1 MIMSISIK
9 FLKMGLISLI
19 LPTYVSAQN
28 VVISSAN
35 SPNEPSIMVD
45 PKNPDHLIAGAN
57 LNNYYTSND
66 GGETWTE
73 NILTSPQGVW
83 GDPVIDVDTNGN
95 FYFFHLSNPPTG
107 NWIDRIVCQK
117 TTDLGNSWT
126 LGTYTGLNGTKAQD
140 KQWSIVDRSNN
151 NIYLTWTQFDEY
163 GSSNPSDSSH
173 ILFSKSLDEG
183 DTWSTPVRINKQA
196 GNCIDEDDTVEG
208 ATPAIGPNGE
218 IFVAWSGPNGLVFNR
233 STDQGDTWLN
243 EEILIDSL
251 TTGWEYDIPGINRAN
266 GLPIL
271 KCDLS
276 GGPNHGTLYLNW
288 SDQRNGIENTDVFF
302 SKSVDGGNTW
312 STPILVNDDSS
323 ESHQFF
329 TWMDIDQTTGHLYFV
344 FYDRRHYESSTWQT
358 DVYMAISQDGGIT
371 FENRRISDSPFV
383 PNPDIFFGDY
393 TNVVAHGGKVHPIWT
408 RMHNGQLSIL
418 TDNTPVEQILNVSH
432 SISQKIDNE
441 ILNYPN
447 PTSQLSYVSFK
458 LHKDSKI
465 NLQVYDLNGQLI
477 KTIDN
482 TTYPYGK
489 HIISMDLKA
498 LDLPQGSYLK
508 KLTIDGKPH
517 VMKVFVV
524 E

>member
-1 MIMSISIK
+1 MSNSIK
-9 FLKMGLISLI
+9 LLKMGLISLV
-19 LPTYVSAQN
+19 LPTCLQAQN
-28 VVISSAN
+28 VIISTSN

-45 PKNPDHLIAGAN
+45 PKNSDHLIAGAN
-57 LNNYYTSND
+57 LNNYYTSDD

-117 TTDLGNSWT
+117 TTDLGNTWT

-163 GSSNPSDSSH
+163 GSSNPNDSSL

-183 DTWSTPVRINKQA
+183 DTWSTPVRVSQQA

-218 IFVAWSGPNGLVFNR
+218 IFVAWSGPKGLVFNR

-266 GLPIL
+266 GLPVL

-288 SDQRNGIENTDVFF
+288 SDQRNGLNNTDVFF
-302 SKSVDGGNTW
+302 SKSTDGGYTW
-312 STPILVNDDSS
+312 SDPTLVNDDSG
-323 ESHQFF
+323 ETHQFF
-329 TWMDIDQTTGHLYFV
+329 TWMDIDQTTGHLFFI
-344 FYDRRHYESSTWQT
+344 FYDRRHYSPITFQT
-358 DVYMAISQDGGIT
+358 DVYMAISQDGGTT
-371 FENRRISDSPFV
+371 FENRRISDAPFV

-393 TNVVAHGGKVHPIWT
+393 TNIVAHASKVHPIWT
-408 RMHNGQLSIL
+408 RLEQGQLSLL
-418 TDNTPVEQILNVSH
+418 TDNTPIDQILSTPEPEVT
-432 SISQKIDNE
+432 IDNNQ
-441 ILNYPN
+441 IQHYPN
-447 PTSQLSYVSFK
+447 PITNVSYVSFK
-458 LHKDSKI
+458 LHQDAQI
-465 NLQVYDLNGQLI
+465 NLEIYDLQGHLLKVLVED
-477 KTIDN
+477 KTMS
-482 TTYPYGK
+482 YGK
-489 HIISMDLKA
+489 HIIPIQLNDLG
-498 LDLPQGSYLK
+498 LSSGSYFK
-508 KLTIDGKPH
+508 KLTIDGEPH